1 MVQDALK
8 QSANFLENRE
18 GEIGNFNTIELV
30 RVEIDE
36 IDTQLLN
43 LLGRRM
49 QCAQSIGAYKKQHN
63 LPIVQV
69 TRWQEILNAAIQK
82 GLNQGLSDTFVTKFL
97 TAIHEESI
105 RHQTLIV
112 EGHSE

>member
-1 MVQDALK
+1 MENHNRNGHTVEL
-8 QSANFLENRE
+8 LENSN
-18 GEIGNFNTIELV
+18 IIELV
-30 RVEIDE
+30 RVEIDD

-49 QCAQSIGAYKKQHN
+49 QCAQSIGAYKKHHN
-63 LPIVQV
+63 LPIVQIA
-69 TRWQEILNAAIQK
+69 RWQEILNAAIQK
-82 GLNQGLSDTFVTKFL
+82 GIKQGLSDAFVTQFL

-112 EGHSE
+112 EGNL